1 MIKKFEEFNLSSI
14 KLINS
19 ENFDDYHPILS
30 LEKDLGDGY
39 IDDIKNYCG
48 LIPSHYE
55 GHPPPNSDNWKIF
68 LIKKDNTTIGI
79 TGFYKL
85 GMSPKNP
92 NEYWL
97 GWFGIL
103 HEYRGSVV
111 SKEATDA
118 LIEIIKNENPKFK
131 KLMVYLE
138 QDNYRAKRFYE
149 KIGFKYLSTVDE
161 FCENS
166 NIKKEDYF
174 VIDTIDIVMYKKC
187 E

>member
-103 HEYRGSVV
+103 PEYRGSGV

-118 LIEIIKNENPKFK
+118 LIEIIKNENGSNNKNERVKEYFNGIDLYDDK
-131 KLMVYLE
+131 GKTVMIKDCCWKLQV
-138 QDNYRAKRFYE
+138 NRV
-149 KIGFKYLSTVDE
+149 G
-161 FCENS
+161 
-166 NIKKEDYF
+166 
-174 VIDTIDIVMYKKC
+174 DIVKIIK
-187 E
+187 